1 MVNRLTPVENQEK
14 TDMTAALA
22 HWLGEGADAARIAD
36 AVVMAWQEIDAV
48 LAPILGEGGVAAL
61 YRRSLYLTGLTHPW
75 LSHMHKGDQTVMDHA
90 ELKSAITQ
98 QSSADASIAG
108 GTLLQTFNGLLASMV
123 GPALTERLL
132 RPVWNH
138 LLSGPSAQENPQ

>member
-14 TDMTAALA
+14 ADMTAALA
-22 HWLGEGADAARIAD
+22 HRLGEGVDAAQVAD
-36 AVVMAWQEIDAV
+36 TVVMAWQEIDAV
-48 LAPILGEGGVAAL
+48 LSPILGHGGVAAL
-61 YRRSLYLTGLTHPW
+61 YRRSLYLTGSAHPW
-75 LSHMHKGDQTVMDHA
+75 LSHMHMGDQTDMDLA
-90 ELKSAITQ
+90 ELKSIITQ
-98 QSSADASIAG
+98 QSRADASSAG
-108 GTLLQTFNGLLASMV
+108 STLLQTFNGLLASMV